1 MTNFKGVAPEDRELF
16 NTFVNSGQRR
26 NLADLI
32 TAKIEAHEN
41 RVHFAETGSE
51 PQRPALP
58 PKVIEVY
65 KKSLSNNIPP
75 ANNFRVG
82 ILLSRYKSG
91 KLPKAFK
98 IIPSTQNWEMI
109 LMLTSPQNWTPHA
122 TYEATRLFVS
132 NLDSNQAQRYTRS
145 QSFLI
150 ILDF

>member
-41 RVHFAETGSE
+41 RVHFAGTESE

-65 KKSLSNNIPP
+65 KKS
-75 ANNFRVG
+75 
-82 ILLSRYKSG
+82 
-91 KLPKAFK
+91 
-98 IIPSTQNWEMI
+98 
-109 LMLTSPQNWTPHA
+109 
-122 TYEATRLFVS
+122 VS
-132 NLDSNQAQRYTRS
+132 NIYLLLTILGSGYFCHGTSLGNYLKHS
-145 QSFLI
+145 KSFLPPKI
-150 ILDF
+150 GR